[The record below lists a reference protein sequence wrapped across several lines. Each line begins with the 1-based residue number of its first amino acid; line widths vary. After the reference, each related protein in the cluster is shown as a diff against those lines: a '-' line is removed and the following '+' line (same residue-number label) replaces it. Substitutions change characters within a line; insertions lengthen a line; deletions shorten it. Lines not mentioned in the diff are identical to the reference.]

1 MNKSISKIILSLMII
16 FFLTLSFSCSNP
28 SSDNST
34 ESGSTNTQSPSQ
46 PNPTSPPSPNNP
58 PAPTPAPEV
67 YYTISFNKNNDAATG
82 STASIK
88 AKADSIVTLTANG
101 FALEGYT
108 FTGWNTKADGTGT
121 GYGDASSLKLT
132 SDTTLYAQWIS
143 DAAPTYQI
151 SIPAVVGGTVS
162 VNKTV
167 AEAGSEIVLT
177 IIPDDLYEVD
187 ACVVTDSENNSI
199 QVTKNQSNNYTF
211 IMPGK
216 NVTVDAKF
224 IYVAHTVSIVPG
236 ENGIASVNKINAV
249 AGNEVTITVQPDEN
263 YVLNTISVKETSGA
277 SIDIIQSQKNPN
289 IYTFSMP
296 DKDVVVS
303 VTYKERSYTVRF
315 ITDCSIQ
322 IPSQTVER
330 NGKAKYV
337 SISDNS
343 ECSGFL
349 GWYIE
354 PECINKFDFDN
365 SAIIQDVA
373 LYAKWEKF
381 ISEKNK
387 SADRIKNLHYSCKI
401 ETIGDADSIREVN
414 QAFKDLY
421 ERNNEIRVELIIQVE
436 ELESAGSTNSNNSF
450 YKCKNLSKI
459 VLVDCVKIGDYA
471 FAECTNLT
479 DISFGDSISVIGKYA
494 LENCSSI
501 TNLVIPDTVTL
512 IDKGALK
519 GCSKIR
525 ELSIP
530 FVGRDANSYDADYET
545 CCLGYIFEPSY
556 KSISSGDFTYNC
568 NVPSS
573 IKKVVISGS
582 KKIPKY
588 AFSRCMN
595 IQEIVLPEDLEVI
608 GRFAFN
614 ECNSWKYRTIPSS
627 VSIIEDC
634 AFASTQSYPEVKM
647 LIYFD
652 DTESSWKVQKN
663 GSNSLP
669 WTNVGPMNK
678 DPTVNAKKICHTYDI
693 YRWKKI
699 E

>member
-1 MNKSISKIILSLMII
+1 MII

-88 AKADSIVTLTANG
+88 AKADSIVTLTVNS
-101 FALEGYT
+101 FTLEGYS
-108 FTGWNTKADGTGT
+108 FTGWNTKVDGTGT

-132 SDTTLYAQWIS
+132 GDMTLYAQWIS
-143 DAAPTYQI
+143 AAAPTYQI

-167 AEAGSEIVLT
+167 AEAGSEVELT

-236 ENGIASVNKINAV
+236 ENGTASVNKINAV

-303 VTYKERSYTVRF
+303 VTYKERSYTIRF

-330 NGKAKYV
+330 NGKANYV
-337 SISDNS
+337 SMSDNS

-471 FAECTNLT
+471 FAECTSLT

-530 FVGRDANSYDADYET
+530 
-545 CCLGYIFEPSY
+545 C
-556 KSISSGDFTYNC
+556 
-568 NVPSS
+568 
-573 IKKVVISGS
+573 
-582 KKIPKY
+582 
-588 AFSRCMN
+588 
-595 IQEIVLPEDLEVI
+595 
-608 GRFAFN
+608 
-614 ECNSWKYRTIPSS
+614 
-627 VSIIEDC
+627 
-634 AFASTQSYPEVKM
+634 
-647 LIYFD
+647 
-652 DTESSWKVQKN
+652 
-663 GSNSLP
+663 
-669 WTNVGPMNK
+669 
-678 DPTVNAKKICHTYDI
+678 
-693 YRWKKI
+693 
-699 E
+699 